1 MIELSDFTKIYK
13 PSSGKNS
20 KKNGFSVD
28 GISLVVPDNS
38 VTGLIGAN
46 GSGKT
51 TIIKAVCGFHYPSSG
66 KVLVSD
72 YDGTLY
78 DIAQL
83 PEKAMELI
91 GYVPEKTML
100 PQEMY
105 VKEFLNYC
113 AGLHNLDSN
122 TKNNALDFVINEC
135 DLQEVLGKK
144 IKTLSKGFGQRV
156 SFAQALIHNPPNLI
170 LDEPVTGLDPSQ
182 IIQMRKLIQKSA
194 ETKAVLLSTHILQE
208 VTSLCTS
215 LFVMNK
221 GKLAASG
228 TEEQIIKQTG
238 TASLEQAFLK
248 ITQKD
253 FSIKNTQ
260 NEVSTDE

>member
-13 PSSGKNS
+13 SSSGKNS

-122 TKNNALDFVINEC
+122 TKIML
-135 DLQEVLGKK
+135 
-144 IKTLSKGFGQRV
+144 
-156 SFAQALIHNPPNLI
+156 LI
-170 LDEPVTGLDPSQ
+170 L
-182 IIQMRKLIQKSA
+182 
-194 ETKAVLLSTHILQE
+194 
-208 VTSLCTS
+208 
-215 LFVMNK
+215 
-221 GKLAASG
+221 
-228 TEEQIIKQTG
+228 
-238 TASLEQAFLK
+238 
-248 ITQKD
+248 
-253 FSIKNTQ
+253 
-260 NEVSTDE
+260 